1 MPLTAS
7 LISKLKSDN
16 PDLTFIEAEH
26 FSWSAQE
33 NAISYKAD
41 DPHADALLLHEISH
55 AHLKH
60 ADYSR
65 DVELLRM
72 ETDAWEAAKKLASSY
87 GSSVDE
93 DTAEDNLDTYREWL
107 HARSTCPACSAT
119 GYQTGRIG
127 YTCPACTHSW
137 QVNEARSCR
146 LQRYSKRT

>member
-1 MPLTAS
+1 MPLTPS
-7 LISKLKSDN
+7 LISKLKNDN
-16 PDLTFIEAEH
+16 PTLIFIEAEH
-26 FSWSAQE
+26 FSWSAE
-33 NAISYKAD
+33 ESTISYRAD

-55 AHLKH
+55 AHLEH

-72 ETDAWEAAKKLASSY
+72 EAAAWDAAKELANTY

-107 HARSTCPACSAT
+107 HARSTCPACNAT
-119 GYQTGRIG
+119 GYQTGRTA
-127 YTCPACTHSW
+127 YACPACTHTW
-137 QVNEARSCR
+137 RVNEARSCR